1 MYHEGHLLDK
11 KGLFERGCL
20 FMVITMSKYEWYSLT
35 LLLRSPCYNGCL
47 SSPAAFSLPLYLS
60 GLLSI
65 AIGKM

>member
-1 MYHEGHLLDK
+1 MYHVRHLLDK
-11 KGLFERGCL
+11 KGLSERGCL
-20 FMVITMSKYEWYSLT
+20 FMMITISKSDWYTLT